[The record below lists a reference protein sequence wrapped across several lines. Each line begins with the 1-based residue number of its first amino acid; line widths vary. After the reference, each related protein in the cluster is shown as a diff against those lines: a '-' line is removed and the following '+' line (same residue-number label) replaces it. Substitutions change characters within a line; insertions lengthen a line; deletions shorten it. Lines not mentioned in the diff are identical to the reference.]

1 MWEFDSLVRRRI
13 AENIVT
19 SITTLKSLSQLVT
32 EIPNMVVLDHI
43 QTEVFII
50 YVCLF

>member
-1 MWEFDSLVRRRI
+1 MWEFDNLVRRRI

-19 SITTLKSLSQLVT
+19 SLSQLVT

-43 QTEVFII
+43 QTEVLYNITFYIRN
-50 YVCLF
+50 C